1 MDQITASSD
10 EIRSNIGGILEKI
23 KTAKNQLF
31 SVLDDFT
38 KYYVLHNKSPDVD
51 EYNTIY
57 NQNVSQIQGLQTE
70 IFNINNAV
78 ERSTESINK
87 IKSTIDESISENK
100 EKIAVLETQIDAL
113 NSGGDASIM
122 KTDMVDMH
130 NLQYLGNFCM
140 FIGIVLVSVLFGV
153 LFKDNALGAFKSG
166 AGLLSSPVNIPSAG
180 RSGSGSSSS
189 GSSSSS
195 SSSSF
200 EPSSNKRN

>member
-1 MDQITASSD
+1 MDQITASSE
-10 EIRSNIGGILEKI
+10 EIQANIGGVLEKI

-38 KYYVLHNKSPDVD
+38 KYYVLHNKSPDID
-51 EYNTIY
+51 EYTTIY

-78 ERSTESINK
+78 ERSTESINE
-87 IKSTIDESISENK
+87 IKLTIDESIIENK
-100 EKIAVLETQIDAL
+100 AKIAGLETQIDAL
-113 NSGGDASIM
+113 NGGSDASIM

-153 LFKDNALGAFKSG
+153 LFKDNALGALKSG
-166 AGLLSSPVNIPSAG
+166 AGLLSSSISSSRNGDS
-180 RSGSGSSSS
+180 SSSSS

-195 SSSSF
+195 SSSL
-200 EPSSNKRN
+200 EPSSNKRYH